1 MLRPVFYMNEKNA
14 KGVKGFILYSPFGR
28 DEERYFFRIYKEDG
42 TFEDYDLKCEELEVN
57 IDSDFYSLYESDGK
71 KFLDFSSEALGRK

>member
-1 MLRPVFYMNEKNA
+1 MVETSA

-42 TFEDYDLKCEELEVN
+42 TFEDYDLKCEELE
-57 IDSDFYSLYESDGK
+57 ITIESSFYSLYNLDGK
-71 KFLDFSSEALGRK
+71 KFLDFSSEALGRKKS